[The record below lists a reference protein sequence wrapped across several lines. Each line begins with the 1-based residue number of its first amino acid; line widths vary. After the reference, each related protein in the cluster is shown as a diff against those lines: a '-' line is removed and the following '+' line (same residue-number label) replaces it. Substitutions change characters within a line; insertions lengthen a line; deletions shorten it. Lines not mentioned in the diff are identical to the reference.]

1 MEVAMWTNEYLE
13 ISKVIK
19 VIMTIRAEWEEAS
32 NGQPLDLVY
41 GSVGLLLDDLMTGLG
56 IQAEAIANLI
66 SE

>member
-1 MEVAMWTNEYLE
+1 MWTNEYMEL
-13 ISKVIK
+13 SKVIQ
-19 VIMTIRAEWEEAS
+19 VIMMIRAEWEEAA

-56 IQAEAIANLI
+56 IQAEAIANLL